1 MTTPTSSTCSETTK
15 RIRSSDE
22 PVRCRKCSRPSLRTN
37 YGFCGF
43 HRPADHVRKSSCH
56 KPRQG
61 PCNIDRTYTR
71 TNASTLTSPG
81 GSSYVKEGFSL
92 KRTVD
97 EMLGC
102 KQTEF
107 SPEKRRLV
115 RHINAHTDQKYTAV
129 PANGD
134 KKRDRHRWL
143 WRHCMQKC
151 DGDENLAA
159 SLIHGTAT
167 SLQNVRK
174 SMQSFLLLFA
184 ALCSY
189 AGQLLLERAAI

>member
-1 MTTPTSSTCSETTK
+1 M
-15 RIRSSDE
+15 
-22 PVRCRKCSRPSLRTN
+22 
-37 YGFCGF
+37 
-43 HRPADHVRKSSCH
+43 
-56 KPRQG
+56 
-61 PCNIDRTYTR
+61 
-71 TNASTLTSPG
+71 
-81 GSSYVKEGFSL
+81 

-97 EMLGC
+97 EMLAC

-129 PANGD
+129 PANAD

-174 SMQSFLLLFA
+174 SMHSFLLLFA